1 MKRDNKVVQKNV
13 SVTLPADCI
22 YEIIQY
28 VAHDMKTLHSC
39 IALNQTFC
47 QISIRLLWRN
57 PFKYVQDETKR
68 SLIFQT
74 YFSCLDDKEKE
85 QITSFLKKS
94 VSYFPKP
101 FINYPSFLQEF
112 EINNIQASMR
122 TFLRQYYSV
131 TPTENRIN
139 SMVRILNPFIEKLL
153 FNDQS
158 NFKYV
163 NVDMNYNQVSAERN
177 QIDMSSFDNE
187 ILEQVLS
194 NIKKF
199 SFGFNSTFDSK
210 QMEFIKFV
218 QRNASILTNII
229 SNHNKDIQHV
239 RFSFTL
245 LHIRE
250 HRNRMKKLIKIR
262 AEYDKLLEILKSFI
276 LSLNNLK
283 SLETYCFSK
292 NFDFA
297 KLFIK
302 HSHSLVYLKL
312 HDIFS
317 CSIVLNII
325 DRCPNL
331 RTIELTN
338 FYFNGVNSFDAV
350 SIFDKPITSNL
361 NYLKNLYVK
370 ISHYSVLK
378 LFERIVL
385 MSNNGLK
392 TLFYGR
398 QDIYNPFNNHNV
410 TPTIQPLCANLTH
423 LFILVTAGREFSC
436 TISFMKS
443 LHHLIHLKLSCSNSL
458 KDDAIAELA
467 HSFSQS
473 LKILEMDFLLVA
485 EKLKVFLE
493 NMRCNLNEISIYAR
507 INDAI
512 LRVIM
517 EYSGQ
522 RNSLKKFR
530 YVSGR
535 NVLYFYQSQLTK
547 QALEEAKE
555 LFMVEDDTDN
565 AEPFTK
571 SFFKSIF

>member
-1 MKRDNKVVQKNV
+1 MNKDNNV
-13 SVTLPADCI
+13 AQGNVPVTLPADCI

-28 VAHDMKTLHSC
+28 FVHDMKTLHSC

-47 QISIRLLWRN
+47 QISIRILWSN
-57 PFKYVQDETKR
+57 PFKYVQDEVKR

-85 QITSFLKKS
+85 QITPFLKKS

-112 EINNIQASMR
+112 EINDIQASMR
-122 TFLRQYYSV
+122 VFLRQYYSA

-139 SMVRILNPFIEKLL
+139 SIVRILNPFIEKLL

-163 NVDMNYNQVSAERN
+163 NVDLNDHQISVERN
-177 QIDMSSFDNE
+177 QIDMSSFNNE
-187 ILEQVLS
+187 VLEQVLS

-199 SFGFNSTFDSK
+199 SFGFNFKFDTK
-210 QMEFIKFV
+210 KMEFLKFV
-218 QRNASILTNII
+218 QRNASILANII

-239 RFSFTL
+239 RFSFTV
-245 LHIRE
+245 LHTRE
-250 HRNRMKKLIKIR
+250 HRNGTKKLIKIR
-262 AEYDKLLEILKSFI
+262 TEYDKLLEILKTFI

-283 SLETYCFSK
+283 SLETHCFSK
-292 NFDFA
+292 NADFA
-297 KLFIK
+297 NLFIK

-317 CSIVLNII
+317 CSTVLNII

-331 RTIELTN
+331 RTIELTS
-338 FYFNGVNSFDAV
+338 FYFNGINDVDLI
-350 SIFDKPITSNL
+350 SIFDKPISSNL
-361 NYLKNLYVK
+361 IHLKNLYVR
-370 ISHYSVLK
+370 ISHSSVLK

-398 QDIYNPFNNHNV
+398 QDIYNPFTNHNV
-410 TPTIQPLCANLTH
+410 TSSIQPFCANLTH
-423 LFILVTAGREFSC
+423 LFIIVTAGREFSC
-436 TISFMKS
+436 TVSFMKS
-443 LHHLIHLKLSCSNSL
+443 LKHLVHLKLSCSNSL
-458 KDDAIAELA
+458 KDDAVTELA

-473 LKILEMDFLLVA
+473 LKILEMDYLVVA
-485 EKLKVFLE
+485 EKLKVLLE
-493 NMRCNLNEISIYAR
+493 NVHCNFKEISIFAR

-512 LRVIM
+512 LKVIM
-517 EYSGQ
+517 EYAS
-522 RNSLKKFR
+522 RKNSLKKLR
-530 YVSGR
+530 YMNDK
-535 NVLYFYQSQLTK
+535 NVLYFYQPQLTT
-547 QALEEAKE
+547 QILEEAKD
-555 LFMVEDDTDN
+555 LFIVEDST
-565 AEPFTK
+565 EPFTK
-571 SFFKSIF
+571 SFLKSIF

>member
-1 MKRDNKVVQKNV
+1 MNKDNNV
-13 SVTLPADCI
+13 ARENNPVTLPADCI

-28 VAHDMKTLHSC
+28 FVNDVKTLHSC
-39 IALNQTFC
+39 IVLNQTFC
-47 QISIRLLWRN
+47 QISIRILWSN
-57 PFKYVQDETKR
+57 PFKYVQDEIKR

-74 YFSCLDDKEKE
+74 YFSCLDDEEKE
-85 QITSFLKKS
+85 QITTFLKKS

-112 EINNIQASMR
+112 EINDIQASMK
-122 TFLRQYYSV
+122 TFLRQYYSAA
-131 TPTENRIN
+131 PTENRIN
-139 SMVRILNPFIEKLL
+139 SIVRILNPFIEKLL
-153 FNDQS
+153 FNEQS

-163 NVDMNYNQVSAERN
+163 NIDLNYHQVSVERN

-187 ILEQVLS
+187 ILERVLS

-199 SFGFNSTFDSK
+199 SFGFNFKFDTK
-210 QMEFIKFV
+210 KMEFLKYV

-245 LHIRE
+245 LHARE
-250 HRNRMKKLIKIR
+250 HRSRSNKLIKIR
-262 AEYDKLLEILKSFI
+262 TEYDKLLEILKSFI

-283 SLETYCFSK
+283 SIETHCFSK

-312 HDIFS
+312 HDIYS
-317 CSIVLNII
+317 CSIVLSII

-331 RTIELTN
+331 RTIELTS
-338 FYFNGVNSFDAV
+338 FYFNGAVNDVDVISV
-350 SIFDKPITSNL
+350 FDKPITTTL
-361 NYLKNLYVK
+361 NHLKNLYVK
-370 ISHYSVLK
+370 ISHSPVLK

-398 QDIYNPFNNHNV
+398 QDIYSPFINHNV

-423 LFILVTAGREFSC
+423 LFIIVTAGREFSC

-443 LHHLIHLKLSCSNSL
+443 LQHLVHLKLSCSNSL
-458 KDDAIAELA
+458 KDDAITELA
-467 HSFSQS
+467 LSFSQS
-473 LKILEMDFLLVA
+473 LKILEMDFLVVP
-485 EKLKVFLE
+485 ERLKVLLE
-493 NMRCNLNEISIYAR
+493 NVRCDLKEINIYAR

-517 EYSGQ
+517 DYAIKK
-522 RNSLKKFR
+522 NSLKKFR
-530 YVSGR
+530 YVNDKSLKI
-535 NVLYFYQSQLTK
+535 VQSPLQKAFLN
-547 QALEEAKE
+547 QYSE
-555 LFMVEDDTDN
+555 LKYYMG
-565 AEPFTK
+565 
-571 SFFKSIF
+571 FFIQEF